1 MRARLFKPAPWQR
14 GPFGSSPYYSNED
27 RERLKRGRQEMRIK
41 RRQEPP
47 VTDHLNYDKL
57 PPIDDVYS
65 RQYSG
70 DAEKD
75 GPGGRKRYTMS
86 ILYKYH
92 KDNNLDPNSLKL
104 KLDDLKLFML
114 KKMSC
119 KDIVVHLAKADPL
132 KNQYQTRVAPNF
144 KSSKKFM
151 RSSVISL
158 EYPMKEYGEVPRGM
172 KTKPQFDQAIMV
184 EIDFL
189 SPVGALEYIKKRL
202 YADNSVLRL
211 QVIGHTRTFA
221 HIGEDNELHL

>member
-1 MRARLFKPAPWQR
+1 
-14 GPFGSSPYYSNED
+14 
-27 RERLKRGRQEMRIK
+27 MRIK

-47 VTDHLNYDKL
+47 TTDHLNYDNL
-57 PPIDDVYS
+57 PPVDDVYN
-65 RQYSG
+65 RVYSG

-86 ILYKYH
+86 ILYKYD
-92 KDNNLDPNSLKL
+92 KDKSLSPKSMKV
-104 KLDDLKLFML
+104 KLDELMLFMK

-119 KDIVVHLAKADPL
+119 RDVVIHLSKADPV
-132 KNQYQTRVAPNF
+132 KNNAYMGRQLPNF
-144 KSSKKFM
+144 QSNKFQPN
-151 RSSVISL
+151 SILSL
-158 EYPMKEYGEVPRGM
+158 EYPMKEYGEVPRGL

-184 EIDFL
+184 EIDFM
-189 SPVGALEYIKKRL
+189 SPVAAVEYIKKRL